1 MTNPS
6 KDRSNPIAKTPAE
19 PAAPR
24 KHFQIEKLEE
34 RIAPSKGGKGTHNC
48 SGGGGGGGSND
59 SGASSGSYSIY

>member
-1 MTNPS
+1 MNPKHPRDARAPKS
-6 KDRSNPIAKTPAE
+6 PTE

-48 SGGGGGGGSND
+48 SGGGSSN
-59 SGASSGSYSIY
+59 SGSLSSVSAY